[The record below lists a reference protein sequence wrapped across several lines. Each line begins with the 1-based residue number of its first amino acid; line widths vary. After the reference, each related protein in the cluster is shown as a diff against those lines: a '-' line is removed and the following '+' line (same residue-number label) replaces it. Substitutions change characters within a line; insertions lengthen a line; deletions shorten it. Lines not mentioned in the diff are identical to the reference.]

1 MEINENFSLPSS
13 ELAPEN
19 CHFVGLSLAVIVE
32 SQDTGFKQAVKYAMK
47 LGTRVIFLEAER
59 YKYIIC
65 QHVAIGAYPL
75 FIHGLISC
83 LVRAPTAGGRAS
95 APQ

>member
-19 CHFVGLSLAVIVE
+19 CHFVGLSLTVIVE
-32 SQDTGFKQAVKYAMK
+32 SQDTGFKQVVKYAMK
-47 LGTRVIFLEAER
+47 LGTRVILLETER
-59 YKYIIC
+59 YKYIIS

-75 FIHGLISC
+75 FIH
-83 LVRAPTAGGRAS
+83 
-95 APQ
+95 